1 MTHSR
6 AEELNPSHTC
16 ATCGVLHFYV
26 PSINLPAKDPA
37 GQMVKV
43 PFRPIEV
50 TLVAEGFAPFKADSE
65 PRIAA
70 QVPIMALVWAIPG
83 SREALYNSVVG
94 MN

>member
-6 AEELNPSHTC
+6 AEELHPSHHC
-16 ATCGVLHFYV
+16 VECGVLHFFI
-26 PSINLPAKDPA
+26 PSIKLPIRTPT
-37 GQMVKV
+37 GQKVDV

-50 TLVAEGFAPFKADSE
+50 TLVAEGLAPFKADSD

-70 QVPIMALVWAIPG
+70 QVPVMALVWAIPG